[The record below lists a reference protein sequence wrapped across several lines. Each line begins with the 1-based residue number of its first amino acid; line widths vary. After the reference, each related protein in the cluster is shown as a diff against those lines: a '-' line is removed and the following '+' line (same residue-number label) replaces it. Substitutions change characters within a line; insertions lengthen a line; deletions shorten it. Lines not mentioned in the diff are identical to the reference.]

1 MVKMLIFDYRDSERE
16 YFKNHDT
23 SDFEITF
30 YEGSLDEDTILK
42 ESEKNE
48 TVIISVFINS
58 KITEKVL
65 SQFKNLLIISTRSTG
80 YDHIDIE
87 SCRKRNVSVLN
98 VSDYGRG
105 SVAQFTIGIIL
116 SMVRNIIPAV
126 NDVKNR
132 DVSHKKYEG
141 LDISKLTLGV
151 IGTGSIGSAVCE
163 LADVFGME
171 ILAYDFKIN
180 KDIKEFVEYVPFND
194 ILRKSDIITI
204 HIPYMKEVHHMFST
218 KEFEKM
224 KNNSY
229 LINTSRGE
237 LIDTKA
243 LYEAV
248 KSKKLKGVALDVTEC
263 EQLNSNI
270 GDFDKALKTS
280 DCSCFESGIITQK
293 LMSYDN
299 VIITPHIAY
308 HTRESVNTILDTMFN
323 NIKSHFK
330 GEHTNQ
336 VV

>member
-1 MVKMLIFDYRDSERE
+1 
-16 YFKNHDT
+16 
-23 SDFEITF
+23 
-30 YEGSLDEDTILK
+30 
-42 ESEKNE
+42 
-48 TVIISVFINS
+48 
-58 KITEKVL
+58 
-65 SQFKNLLIISTRSTG
+65 
-80 YDHIDIE
+80 
-87 SCRKRNVSVLN
+87 
-98 VSDYGRG
+98 
-105 SVAQFTIGIIL
+105 
-116 SMVRNIIPAV
+116 
-126 NDVKNR
+126 
-132 DVSHKKYEG
+132 
-141 LDISKLTLGV
+141 
-151 IGTGSIGSAVCE
+151 
-163 LADVFGME
+163 
-171 ILAYDFKIN
+171 
-180 KDIKEFVEYVPFND
+180 
-194 ILRKSDIITI
+194 
-204 HIPYMKEVHHMFST
+204 MKEVHHMFST